1 MPKPRDLNDL
11 RRERRAAAER
21 MQDRADALAAL
32 EGADTPDTEAI
43 AAAET
48 AFAEAQAGFET
59 LNAQVGRAEAA
70 EAARAAAATGGDDPA
85 PGTGGAAPTGTARP
99 QQAATPRD
107 PAHRG
112 VEVGFMLHALAAS
125 RGDRERAVA
134 RLETDGHSGIAAI
147 MSGASE
153 AAGGITIPAAQSE
166 ELIALLTPR
175 VTVRASGAR
184 TVPMPAGAL
193 RTARQSAGATAGY
206 GAETSA
212 IAESEMSF
220 DAVDKSFKLL
230 RALVP
235 LSNSLLRHSSVAMA
249 QHARDDL
256 LKAMALREDLAFL
269 RGDGSNDTPKGLRS
283 WALAANWRD
292 GIAGTAAAAEA
303 AVRWAVSTVEDANV
317 GMVRPGWI
325 MRASAKNWLASLR
338 DDRGTPVFPSIEAS
352 GTLKGY
358 PIRTTSQVP
367 DNLGAGGDGT
377 EITFADF
384 DEVVIGDAMQIAIAA
399 STEAAFVDA
408 NGETISAFQRD
419 LTLMRAVS
427 EHDLAPSHDE
437 AIAGFTA
444 TGWSL

>member
-1 MPKPRDLNDL
+1 MPKDLNDL
-11 RRERRAAAER
+11 RRERRAAAAQ
-21 MQDRADALAAL
+21 MQERADALAAL
-32 EGADTPDTEAI
+32 EGAETPDAEAI

-59 LNAQVGRAEAA
+59 LNARVGRAEAT
-70 EAARAAAATGGDDPA
+70 EAARAAAASGGDDPVPARSPGQTPA
-85 PGTGGAAPTGTARP
+85 P
-99 QQAATPRD
+99 QAATPRD

-112 VEVGFMLHALAAS
+112 VEVGFMLHALAAC
-125 RGDRERAVA
+125 RGDRARAVE
-134 RLETDGHSGIAAI
+134 RLESDGHSGVAAI

-166 ELIALLTPR
+166 ELIALLRPR

-184 TVPMPAGAL
+184 TVPMPAGEL

-269 RGDGSNDTPKGLRS
+269 RGDGANDTPKGLRN

-338 DDRGTPVFPSIEAS
+338 DDRGNPVFPSIDAS

-367 DNLGAGGDGT
+367 DNLGAEGDGT

>member
-1 MPKPRDLNDL
+1 R
-11 RRERRAAAER
+11 
-21 MQDRADALAAL
+21 
-32 EGADTPDTEAI
+32 
-43 AAAET
+43 
-48 AFAEAQAGFET
+48 
-59 LNAQVGRAEAA
+59 LNAQVGRAEAT

-85 PGTGGAAPTGTARP
+85 PGTGAAPTGTARP

-166 ELIALLTPR
+166 ELIALLRPR

-184 TVPMPAGAL
+184 TVPMPAGEL
-193 RTARQSAGATAGY
+193 RTARQTAGATAGY

-256 LKAMALREDLAFL
+256 LKAMALREDLA
-269 RGDGSNDTPKGLRS
+269 
-283 WALAANWRD
+283 
-292 GIAGTAAAAEA
+292 
-303 AVRWAVSTVEDANV
+303 
-317 GMVRPGWI
+317 
-325 MRASAKNWLASLR
+325 
-338 DDRGTPVFPSIEAS
+338 
-352 GTLKGY
+352 
-358 PIRTTSQVP
+358 
-367 DNLGAGGDGT
+367 
-377 EITFADF
+377 
-384 DEVVIGDAMQIAIAA
+384 
-399 STEAAFVDA
+399 
-408 NGETISAFQRD
+408 
-419 LTLMRAVS
+419 
-427 EHDLAPSHDE
+427 
-437 AIAGFTA
+437 
-444 TGWSL
+444 

>member
-1 MPKPRDLNDL
+1 
-11 RRERRAAAER
+11 
-21 MQDRADALAAL
+21 
-32 EGADTPDTEAI
+32 
-43 AAAET
+43 
-48 AFAEAQAGFET
+48 
-59 LNAQVGRAEAA
+59 
-70 EAARAAAATGGDDPA
+70 
-85 PGTGGAAPTGTARP
+85 
-99 QQAATPRD
+99 
-107 PAHRG
+107 
-112 VEVGFMLHALAAS
+112 HALAAS

-134 RLETDGHSGIAAI
+134 RLEADGHSGVAAI

-166 ELIALLTPR
+166 ELIALLRPR

-184 TVPMPAGAL
+184 TVPMPAGEL

-269 RGDGSNDTPKGLRS
+269 RGDGANDTPKGLRN

-317 GMVRPGWI
+317 GMVHPGWI

-338 DDRGTPVFPSIEAS
+338 DDRGNPVFPSIDAS

-367 DNLGAGGDGT
+367 DNLGAEGDGT

>member
-11 RRERRAAAER
+11 RRERRAAAAQ
-21 MQDRADALAAL
+21 MQERADTLAAL
-32 EGADTPDTEAI
+32 EGAETPDTEAI

-85 PGTGGAAPTGTARP
+85 PGTGALPTGANPGTGSP
-99 QQAATPRD
+99 ATPRN

-134 RLETDGHSGIAAI
+134 RLEADGHSGVAAI

-166 ELIALLTPR
+166 ELIAMLTPR
-175 VTVRASGAR
+175 VTVRAS
-184 TVPMPAGAL
+184 
-193 RTARQSAGATAGY
+193 GATAGY

-269 RGDGSNDTPKGLRS
+269 RGDGANDTPKGLRN
-283 WALAANWRD
+283 WALADNWRE

-317 GMVRPGWI
+317 GMVHPGWI

-338 DDRGTPVFPSIEAS
+338 DDRGNPVFPSIDAS

-367 DNLGAGGDGT
+367 DNLGAEGDGT